1 MGVLREGVSDLNA
14 ARARLRDRKNP
25 IQVGVVGIG
34 FAQQVHVPAF
44 RSHPTC
50 QVAAIFSSS
59 LDRAQRV
66 AERLEIPHAFGD
78 WRELIQSPAIDAV
91 TIAVP
96 PFLQPSI
103 ALAALEQQ
111 KAVFC
116 EKPLATTAKDAE
128 ILLEWAARQGVAHMV
143 DLGFPEL
150 PAWKAAKELLET
162 GTIGALRHITVA
174 WQVETYANRMRIS
187 SWKTTTAE
195 GGGVLFSFG
204 SHTLHYLEW
213 LAGPIRRLHARL
225 ARAPGDERPGDSLA
239 MLQIQLASGAAASI
253 TLSTH
258 AFLGNGHRL
267 EFYGE
272 DGTLLLSNTTAD
284 YMKGFHLFIGSRSG
298 GSFEQVPTAELDP
311 TNAEDGRIPAVASLA
326 SHFLDWIETGTATRP
341 NFEDGLRVQALL
353 DAALRS
359 DRIGAWV
366 KAHSS

>member
-1 MGVLREGVSDLNA
+1 MGILWEGVSDLNTA
-14 ARARLRDRKNP
+14 PTWLKARKDP

-34 FAQQVHVPAF
+34 FGQQVHVPAF
-44 RSHPTC
+44 RTHAGC
-50 QVAAIFSSS
+50 RVAAICSSS

-66 AERLEIPHAFGD
+66 AERFSIPRAFGD
-78 WRELIQSPAIDAV
+78 WRELIQSPTIDAV
-91 TIAVP
+91 TLAVP
-96 PFLQPSI
+96 PTLQPSI

-128 ILLEWAARQGVAHMV
+128 ILLEWATRQGVAHMV

-150 PAWKAAKELLET
+150 PAWKAAKELLDKSA
-162 GTIGALRHITVA
+162 IGALRHVTVA
-174 WQVETYANRMRIS
+174 WQVETYANRMRLS

-225 ARAPGDERPGDSLA
+225 ACAPGDARPGDSLA
-239 MLQIQLASGAAASI
+239 MLSMELNSGAAVSV

-272 DGTLLLSNTTAD
+272 DGTLLLTNTTTD
-284 YMKGFHLFIGSRSG
+284 YMKGFQLFIGNRSG
-298 GSFEQVPTAELDP
+298 GSFEQVPTSELAPAD
-311 TNAEDGRIPAVASLA
+311 AEDGRIPAVSSLA
-326 SHFLDWIETGTATRP
+326 SRFLGWIETGTVTRP
-341 NFEDGLRVQALL
+341 NFEDGLRVQVLL

-359 DRIGAWV
+359 DRTGAWV
-366 KAHSS
+366 EAHS

>member
-1 MGVLREGVSDLNA
+1 MSDLNA
-14 ARARLRDRKNP
+14 APARLSDRKTP
-25 IQVGVVGIG
+25 IQVGVIGIG

-44 RSHPTC
+44 RSHSTC
-50 QVAAIFSSS
+50 QVAAICSSS

-128 ILLEWAARQGVAHMV
+128 ILLEWATRQGVAHMV

-150 PAWKAAKELLET
+150 PAWKAAKELLDK
-162 GTIGALRHITVA
+162 GTIGALRHVTVA
-174 WQVETYANRMRIS
+174 WQVETYANRMRLS

-225 ARAPGDERPGDSLA
+225 TRAPGDKRPGDSLA
-239 MLQIQLASGAAASI
+239 MMNMELASGAAVSV

-272 DGTLLLSNTTAD
+272 EGTLLLTNTTAD
-284 YMKGFHLFIGSRSG
+284 YMKGFQLFIGSRSG
-298 GSFEQVPTAELDP
+298 GSFEQAPTPELSP
-311 TNAEDGRIPAVASLA
+311 ENAEDSRIPAVSSLA
-326 SHFLDWIETGTATRP
+326 SRFLDWIETGASARP
-341 NFEDGLRVQALL
+341 NFEDGLRAQILL

-359 DRIGAWV
+359 DRTEAWV
-366 KAHSS
+366 EAHS